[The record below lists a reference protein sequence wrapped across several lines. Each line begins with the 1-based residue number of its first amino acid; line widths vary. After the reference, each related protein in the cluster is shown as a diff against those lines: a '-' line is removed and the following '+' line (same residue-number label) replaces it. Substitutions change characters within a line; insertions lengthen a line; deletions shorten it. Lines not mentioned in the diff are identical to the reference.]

1 MNPIVAVGIGGAL
14 GSIARYW
21 LSTAVNRHFPHAF
34 PWGTLAVNVAG
45 CLLLGVI
52 VGLVEHR
59 QLFSPGT
66 RLFLTVG
73 IMGGFTTFST
83 FGWETFDLMRSNYHW
98 LAMGNVAANVIIGT
112 AAVIAGWYAVK
123 LL

>member
-1 MNPIVAVGIGGAL
+1 MNPILAVGIGGGL

-21 LSTAVNRHFPHAF
+21 LSTAVNRYFPHAF
-34 PWGTLAVNVAG
+34 PWGTLAVNVSG
-45 CLLLGVI
+45 CLLLGI
-52 VGLVEHR
+52 IIGFVEHR
-59 QLFSPGT
+59 QMFGPST
-66 RLFLTVG
+66 RLFLTAG

-83 FGWETFDLMRSNYHW
+83 FGWETFDLMRNNHHG
-98 LAMGNVAANVIIGT
+98 LALGNVASNVVIGT